1 MLEYGSNHPW
11 FRSFLSLKSIGQSQF
26 GFVDDLLQG
35 EASCMMMVIT
45 TFVALAAPG
54 FSKSCFDEGGSA
66 ADNNIT
72 FGGSVVHY
80 YVMNSKHSESDS
92 KTIGWFVQVAKL
104 GD

>member
-1 MLEYGSNHPW
+1 MLEYDSNHPW

-45 TFVALAAPG
+45 TFVVLAAPG

-66 ADNNIT
+66 ADSNIT
-72 FGGSVVHY
+72 FGGSVVSLLCY
-80 YVMNSKHSESDS
+80 EFQTCRK
-92 KTIGWFVQVAKL
+92 
-104 GD
+104 